1 MEKPFL
7 TIEEQVE
14 LLRFRGIA
22 INNQT
27 NTVLMREGYYS
38 LINGYKDP
46 FLDKEKTEQEGDDR
60 FISETS
66 FDDIYSLFDFDR
78 NLRDVTFPYLIRAEA
93 TVRTA
98 ISYCFSKHHTG
109 QNDYLSQQN
118 YCTVDEYINY
128 CSDIKNE
135 DEGKAEYFDELSK
148 LIGRL
153 RNRVK
158 YSQAS
163 FIAHYREAFNEVPLW
178 VLSNDLT
185 FGTLEHFFNF
195 MRPAE
200 KKEVCKFI
208 SESTGR
214 LGDKTLGFFSVDEAR
229 IGLEALVKFRNICAH
244 DERLYCASVGD
255 RKQINFIRMAL
266 YLERYLTTSEF
277 FSFINKFLD
286 VFESTHIS
294 STENILS
301 SLGFD
306 EFREEINRRLKRL
319 PMNSKKPSAS
329 GRM

>member
-7 TIEEQVE
+7 TIEEQVK
-14 LLRFRGIA
+14 LLQSRGI
-22 INNQT
+22 IISGQT
-27 NTVLMREGYYS
+27 STVLMREGYYS

-46 FLDKEKTEQEGDDR
+46 FLDKEKTKQECDDR
-60 FISETS
+60 FIDKTS
-66 FDDIYSLFDFDR
+66 FDDVYSLFDFDR

-98 ISYCFSKHHTG
+98 ISYCFSRHHTG

-118 YCTVDEYINY
+118 YCTSDEYINY
-128 CSDIKNE
+128 CSDIEDE
-135 DEGKAEYFDELSK
+135 DEGKTEYFDELSK
-148 LIGRL
+148 LIGKL
-153 RNRVK
+153 RNRVEH
-158 YSQAS
+158 SRAS
-163 FIAHYREAFNEVPLW
+163 FIVHYREAFNEVPLW

-195 MRPAE
+195 MRPTE
-200 KKEVCKFI
+200 KEEVCKFI

-214 LGDKTLGFFSVDEAR
+214 LGDKALGFFSVDEAR

-266 YLERYLTTSEF
+266 YLERYLTTDEF
-277 FSFINKFLD
+277 YSFINKFLN
-286 VFESTHIS
+286 VFESIHIS

-306 EFREEINRRLKRL
+306 EFREEINRRLKRIPVNDKL
-319 PMNSKKPSAS
+319 PPMSDN
-329 GRM
+329 M